1 MAQTTEIA
9 KLAGGG
15 LLLGALLGV
24 VAASGYVTWQTGGDL
39 ANIEVLRVFDFAP
52 WTRGYFGEPFRMALY
67 IGLGVM
73 AALTVLVPAIGFKK
87 PLSSHGTA
95 RWSTKADLKRSE
107 LLASTANILG
117 PIYGKLGSPSSR
129 AEFLST
135 RPGTEEIPHSII
147 TAPTGSGKGIGI
159 VVPTLLTYK
168 GSVFCLD
175 VKGENYNLT
184 ARRRE
189 ELGDRVFKFAPYD
202 DHGQTHRYNPLM
214 YVVSARER
222 RRFTEARRLA
232 ASLIIAKGNGEGFLE
247 GARDVFAAGAI
258 LAIQRGTPT
267 IAAVYDAFYATPG
280 EAADVFRRL
289 AAEVDSVEAKTIFN
303 RMAGMESRI
312 LSSYLSVLLD
322 GGLGLWADPA
332 VREATEVSDFGI
344 HDLRRDPASIFIIVS
359 PNDLVPLAPLIR
371 LMFQQTIAMLQAS
384 MPQKDEKFPVLLLLD
399 EFVSLG
405 RMDVLATAITTLRG
419 FGGRVMLVV
428 QSIASLRDLY
438 GKEGASGFLAN
449 CRLQLFMAPADE
461 DTPEYIS
468 RAIGDFTRKSRS
480 KSWRSNEMGS
490 NWQEREEGARLLR
503 AEQVRMLPK
512 NKIVVLVQGMP
523 PIIAD
528 RVEYYRDRYL
538 KNIYQSQTGP
548 HPQPPSLYN
557 DPPPA
562 LEESTVAPDDPPRDP
577 PAPASLPLYPQDSQ
591 TAPAPEPA
599 PAAFVQESPAEAVPA
614 APEEPKATP
623 VANTTPAEREAE
635 TTPVL
640 SPEKQGE
647 EHHPSSQTPESN
659 AGMETAKPVNDPNRP
674 TTSLPEAV
682 DEESV
687 LSRLHAIEKRQ
698 GSLLGDL
705 TAWRDK
711 ANSLAQANR
720 NRESTSDMRAGEVQ
734 NAPEV
739 RPVDLPRL
747 VQPRP
752 HDHHCQPFQ
761 GEGRTVGMDRADGSR
776 MARVDRFGCGE
787 FMKGCVMAHPACKGG
802 CS

>member
-1 MAQTTEIA
+1 MAQASEIA
-9 KLAGGG
+9 KLASGG
-15 LLLGALLGV
+15 LVLGALLGV

-39 ANIEVLRVFDFAP
+39 ANVEILRVFEFAP
-52 WTRGYFGEPFRMALY
+52 WARGYFGEPFRMALY

-73 AALTVLVPAIGFKK
+73 AALTALVPAIGFKK

-95 RWSTKADLKRSE
+95 RWSTKQDLKRAD
-107 LLASTANILG
+107 LLATTANILG
-117 PIYGKLGSPSSR
+117 PIYGKLGGPSSR

-135 RPGTEEIPHSII
+135 RPGADEIPHSLI

-175 VKGENYNLT
+175 VKGENYELT

-202 DHGQTHRYNPLM
+202 EHGQTHRYNPLM
-214 YVVSARER
+214 YVVAARDR

-247 GARDVFAAGAI
+247 GSRDVFAAGAI

-289 AAEVDSVEAKTIFN
+289 AAEVDSIEAKTIFN

-312 LSSYLSVLLD
+312 LSSYLSVLSD

-332 VREATEVSDFGI
+332 VRETTEVSDFGI
-344 HDLRRDPASIFIIVS
+344 HDMRRDPASIFIIVS

-371 LMFQQTIAMLQAS
+371 LMFQQTIAMLQSS

-468 RAIGDFTRKSRS
+468 RSIGDFTRKSRS
-480 KSWRSNEMGS
+480 KSWRSNEFS
-490 NWQEREEGARLLR
+490 NNWQEREEGSRLLR

-523 PIIAD
+523 PITAD
-528 RVEYYRDRYL
+528 RVEYYRDRFL
-538 KNIYQSQTGP
+538 KKIFDAQKGP

-562 LEESTVAPDDPPRDP
+562 LDGSAVTPDDPPPTP
-577 PAPASLPLYPQDSQ
+577 PAAIALDPQEDRTPAAEPMKPPANAPE
-591 TAPAPEPA
+591 APANAPQV
-599 PAAFVQESPAEAVPA
+599 PAAKSVPA
-614 APEEPKATP
+614 APTADNEASNAEERVSASPTLTPEEAAEEPSVQSLNGVEDKQRFVMMSLDELDNAMGRAQN
-623 VANTTPAEREAE
+623 ANLRRDGGKTDQPRQQPANIDAQSRSGPSNVIDLNEA
-635 TTPVL
+635 L
-640 SPEKQGE
+640 DSA
-647 EHHPSSQTPESN
+647 S
-659 AGMETAKPVNDPNRP
+659 
-674 TTSLPEAV
+674 
-682 DEESV
+682 
-687 LSRLHAIEKRQ
+687 
-698 GSLLGDL
+698 
-705 TAWRDK
+705 K
-711 ANSLAQANR
+711 ANAKR
-720 NRESTSDMRAGEVQ
+720 ID
-734 NAPEV
+734 
-739 RPVDLPRL
+739 
-747 VQPRP
+747 
-752 HDHHCQPFQ
+752 
-761 GEGRTVGMDRADGSR
+761 
-776 MARVDRFGCGE
+776 
-787 FMKGCVMAHPACKGG
+787 
-802 CS
+802 